1 MVFEEAIK
9 FSWLRLFSQILLY
22 MGFAVATIG
31 LTFFFGQ
38 ILLYTGF
45 AMVTVGFASSF
56 TNTSASLLLILIG
69 IGLAISITGYITNEY
84 AKRFR

>member
-1 MVFEEAIK
+1 
-9 FSWLRLFSQILLY
+9 

-38 ILLYTGF
+38 VLLYTGF
-45 AMVTVGFASSF
+45 AMTAVSFASSS